1 MRRLAACLLAL
12 LVGSAIE
19 AKEQVPVAIELV
31 LAFDVSAS
39 VDAKEFELQRQGLV
53 AALRDPDVGHAIEAL
68 GPTGV
73 AIAIVQWGGTRD
85 TEVAVPFTHLTSA
98 RDARALGHVAG
109 LMQRWYRAT
118 STSIATAMRDGRLL
132 IEANGFEGARKV
144 IDISGDGP
152 DNTGANLSRLRRQ
165 MRRAGITVN
174 GLAIEQE
181 NLAMTRYYRDQVIT
195 GAGAFVETARD
206 YEDFARAIREKLLR
220 ELRPLSS

>member
-1 MRRLAACLLAL
+1 MVLNGA
-12 LVGSAIE
+12 VE
-19 AKEQVPVAIELV
+19 AGEPVPVAIELI

-39 VDAKEFELQRQGLV
+39 VDAREFELQRAGLV
-53 AALRDPDVGHAIEAL
+53 AALRDAEVGRAIEGL

-73 AIAIVQWGGTRD
+73 AIAVVQWGGASD
-85 TEVAVPFTHLTSA
+85 TQVVVPFTHVASA
-98 RDARALGHVAG
+98 RDVRAFGHVAG

-132 IEANGFEGARKV
+132 IESNGFEGARKV

-152 DNTGANLSRLRRQ
+152 DNTGANLARLRRQ

-181 NLAMTRYYRDQVIT
+181 NRALTKYYRDQVIT
-195 GAGAFVETARD
+195 GPGAFVETARD
-206 YEDFARAIREKLLR
+206 YEDYARAIREKLLR